1 MNFKFELK
9 KSYFVVVEK
18 NDNSHYGK
26 SVDFNELLKMFHEFN
41 LVNNISRIIVFPEE
55 LIVD

>member
-55 LIVD
+55 L